1 MTDNL
6 QTKVFFGFLLL
17 VFFVTGRIY
26 YLNNLTPEAK
36 QEKKE
41 AEITASILEAGEFCV
56 NSKGYLTTTERNA
69 CVYDYLVN
77 YSGYSDQELNKYA
90 ISQEKKRLEK

>member
-1 MTDNL
+1 MTC
-6 QTKVFFGFLLL
+6 
-17 VFFVTGRIY
+17 RIY

-41 AEITASILEAGEFCV
+41 AEITASIFEVREFCV
-56 NSKGYLTTTERNA
+56 NSKGYLTITEMNA

-77 YSGYSDQELNKYA
+77 YSGYSDQELNKYV
-90 ISQEKKRLEK
+90 ISQEKKKRL

>member
-41 AEITASILEAGEFCV
+41 AEITASILEARNFCV
-56 NSKGYLTTTERNA
+56 KSKNYGTTERDE

-77 YSGYSDQELNKYA
+77 YSGYSDQELNKYI
-90 ISQEKKRLEK
+90 ISQEKKKLEK